1 MGVKNIRQIERKAP
15 SAREMLVAPFSL
27 SALSLPPLSLFGGLS
42 VLDDV
47 TAKNAVSK
55 GKGRRGREH
64 ADDDQRVAFRTRDRL
79 LILLWRSALAERVG
93 LHWRPNSNLRVDS
106 DFLQLCHYLGLF
118 FEKKISTYDKSV
130 HAFTIRVFMSLS

>member
-64 ADDDQRVAFRTRDRL
+64 ADDDDEDSAREKEREGRKWLFFLLCIQRPSPSRG
-79 LILLWRSALAERVG
+79 ILLVAAG
-93 LHWRPNSNLRVDS
+93 
-106 DFLQLCHYLGLF
+106 
-118 FEKKISTYDKSV
+118 
-130 HAFTIRVFMSLS
+130 